1 MEDYWQNG
9 VLLYVDGFIS
19 TPEEIMMQHCVQEE
33 RMYMADFI
41 LNDQGKLV
49 ELRYDRIT
57 KL

>member
-1 MEDYWQNG
+1 
-9 VLLYVDGFIS
+9 
-19 TPEEIMMQHCVQEE
+19 MQHCVQEE